1 MKIGNRVIIKDYSEA
16 HGLYGVVFDV
26 QDNGII
32 LVELDTECVW
42 PVDDEYELE
51 VVVDEDQ
58 EKS

>member
-1 MKIGNRVIIKDYSEA
+1 MKIGTRVIVKDYSEA

-42 PVDDEYELE
+42 PVENESELE
-51 VVVDEDQ
+51 VATDEQ
-58 EKS
+58 